1 MDIKLEKPK
10 GVKKIFREKNIPYF
24 GAAVLLCLVIWMIF
38 KNHDSELRVDEK
50 NLAVATASYGDFVDY
65 MTVRGKV
72 EPASAVQISPLEGG
86 VVKEKIAEE
95 GTMVK
100 KGDPLIILGNN
111 TLDLSILNAEAELAE
126 KQNFLRNTQVTMEQ
140 ERLSIKQ
147 DRLQL
152 DMDLKRKKRTYMQNK
167 SLYGDGLISRE
178 IMLQSRED
186 YQLALNRQGLIVE
199 RQNQDSVYRK
209 VQMDQMEESLNNM
222 KRNMQ
227 LIRRRVGNLVV
238 KSPISG
244 EVGSLDIELGQ
255 SLLPGQGIGRIN
267 DLSSYII
274 EADVDE
280 YYIDRVKTGL
290 RATLER
296 AGITYDAYVC
306 KVYPDVKDG
315 KFRADLKFKGKYPV
329 NIRTGQTYYL
339 NLQLGQSKKAVMVPV
354 GEFYHSTGGK
364 WIFVINEKERR
375 AFRRNI
381 SIGRQNPSYYEVSG
395 GLDSGEKVIVSSYE
409 SFGNNEVLILNK

>member
-1 MDIKLEKPK
+1 
-10 GVKKIFREKNIPYF
+10 
-24 GAAVLLCLVIWMIF
+24 
-38 KNHDSELRVDEK
+38 
-50 NLAVATASYGDFVDY
+50 
-65 MTVRGKV
+65 
-72 EPASAVQISPLEGG
+72 
-86 VVKEKIAEE
+86 
-95 GTMVK
+95 
-100 KGDPLIILGNN
+100 
-111 TLDLSILNAEAELAE
+111 
-126 KQNFLRNTQVTMEQ
+126 MEQ